1 MRTLSRLL
9 LFTLVGLALGITGVS
24 ADDKSEY
31 DRRNAERFRSLF
43 AWLDRDGDRAVTL
56 SEAYG
61 DLNFSPVFNDMD
73 INRDGVVTADELNR
87 YVEQRYGRR

>member
-9 LFTLVGLALGITGVS
+9 LFTLLASGITSVS
-24 ADDKSEY
+24 ADERSDY
-31 DRRNAERFRSLF
+31 NRRNAERYSSLF
-43 AWLDRDGDRAVTL
+43 VWLDRDGDRAVTL
-56 SEAYG
+56 LESYG

-87 YVEQRYGRR
+87 YVEQRYGGR